1 MLHTVSN
8 SSIDVD
14 LVNMNDAVLFWQNGV
29 ILAIKDNPILMAILA
44 KTPHCYAL
52 DNDIL
57 ARGLM
62 SLVDSQVT
70 VVSMLDVI
78 SLTELHHPQMK
89 W

>member
-8 SSIDVD
+8 SNIDVS
-14 LVNMNDAVLFWQNGV
+14 LVNINDTVLFWQNGV

-44 KTPHCYAL
+44 KTSNCYAL

-57 ARGLM
+57 ARGLTQ
-62 SLVDSQVT
+62 LIADQIA
-70 VVSMLDVI
+70 VVSMADVV
-78 SLTELHHPQMK
+78 SLTEIHHPQMK